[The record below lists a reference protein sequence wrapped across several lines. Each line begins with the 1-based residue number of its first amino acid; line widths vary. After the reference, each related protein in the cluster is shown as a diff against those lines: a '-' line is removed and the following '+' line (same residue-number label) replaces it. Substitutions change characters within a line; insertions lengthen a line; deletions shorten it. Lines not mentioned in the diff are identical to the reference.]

1 MSLYEMS
8 KELAVINDE
17 IISADGEL
25 STELEARLDSVSLDF
40 RAKSQSIA
48 KWTLD
53 IAGTEQ
59 AIDAE
64 IARLQRRKKV
74 AENLRTRLTAYIKAC
89 MEQADVQKIEW
100 PTITLR
106 IQRNPP
112 SVEVTDADKVPAKY
126 TRIKQITEI
135 DKKAMLSALKDG
147 EQVDGARLVDD
158 KTHLRIS

>member
-25 STELEARLDSVSLDF
+25 STELEARLDSVSLDL

-53 IAGTEQ
+53 IAVTEQ

-74 AENLRTRLTAYIKAC
+74 AENLRSRLTAYIKAC
-89 MEQADVQKIEW
+89 MEQADVQKIET

>member
-1 MSLYEMS
+1 MSLYEIS

-17 IISADGEL
+17 IISADGDL

-40 RAKSQSIA
+40 RAKSQGIA

-59 AIDAE
+59 AIDEE

-74 AENLRTRLTAYIKAC
+74 AENLRSRLTAYIKAC